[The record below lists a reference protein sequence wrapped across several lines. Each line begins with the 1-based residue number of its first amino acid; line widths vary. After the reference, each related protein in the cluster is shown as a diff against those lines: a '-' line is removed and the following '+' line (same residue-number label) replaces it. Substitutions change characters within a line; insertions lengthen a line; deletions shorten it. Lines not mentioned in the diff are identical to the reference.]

1 MDVIQGVVLGLI
13 QGITELLPV
22 SSSGH
27 LILTPFFLGWKDQGL
42 LFDMALNT
50 ATLLALMIYFR
61 QDVINLIG
69 GWFASF
75 SVGLKDN
82 PHGRM
87 AWSIGLATI
96 PAGVA
101 GIFLKGFVEGLA
113 RDPRMVG
120 FTLIF
125 YGLLLWLV
133 DRRATL
139 AKGFDLLTLR
149 DAMIIGFAQA
159 LALVPGTS
167 RSGITMTAALFLG
180 FNRETAARFAFLLA
194 IPIGVAV
201 AILDTKELLHEQI
214 PLAAWEEIGVA
225 FLTAMF
231 SALAVI
237 HWLLGWL
244 RRRNMTV
251 FVVYRVLL
259 GVVVFWL
266 AFSR

>member
-1 MDVIQGVVLGLI
+1 MDVFQGVVLGLI
-13 QGITELLPV
+13 QGVTELLPI

-61 QDVINLIG
+61 QDVFDLIR
-69 GWFASF
+69 GWFVSLGGG
-75 SVGLKDN
+75 GLADN
-82 PHGRM
+82 PHGRL
-87 AWSIGLATI
+87 AWAIGLATI

-101 GIFLKGFVEGLA
+101 GILLKGFVEGAA
-113 RDPRMVG
+113 RDPRVIG
-120 FTLIF
+120 STLIF
-125 YGLLLWLV
+125 YGLLLWVV

-139 AKGFDLLTLR
+139 TKKLDAMTLR
-149 DAMIIGFAQA
+149 DAMVIGAAQA

-167 RSGITMTAALFLG
+167 RSGITMTAALLLG

-201 AILDTKELLHEQI
+201 AILDTKELLHENI
-214 PLAAWEEIGVA
+214 SLAAWKQIGVA
-225 FLTAMF
+225 FFVAGF

-244 RRRNMTV
+244 RRRDMTP

-259 GVVVFWL
+259 GLVVFWL
-266 AFSR
+266 AF